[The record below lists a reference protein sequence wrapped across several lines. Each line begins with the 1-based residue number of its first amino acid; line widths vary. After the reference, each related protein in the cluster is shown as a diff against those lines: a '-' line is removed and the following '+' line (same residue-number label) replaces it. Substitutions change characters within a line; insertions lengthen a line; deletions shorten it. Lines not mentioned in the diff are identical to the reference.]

1 MYLNG
6 KLAFITGAGSG
17 IGRALAVKCGA
28 SGMITLVADINQTAL
43 DETVALVTAAGGA
56 AHGFRL
62 DVSDLDAYQVVVKS
76 VLTSWGAPYL
86 LANNAGVAW
95 KASAASATPE
105 DWRWLVSVNVLGMG
119 YGLSLFV
126 PEMIKAGRG
135 GYVLNTGS
143 ITGLIISPG
152 TAAVY
157 AMTKHAVVSISK
169 SLVHE
174 LRPHEIGV
182 AVLCPGSVA
191 TAIVDADSNIAGGLA
206 KNALTVSEEAE
217 RAFTRHFVANG
228 ISPSS
233 LADAAFVALSEGRFY
248 VITHPEYRLEIETR
262 HREIES
268 AIRGEPASDV
278 ALLDFARAQLALKPL
293 T

>member
-1 MYLNG
+1 MIV
-6 KLAFITGAGSG
+6 LAT
-17 IGRALAVKCGA
+17 
-28 SGMITLVADINQTAL
+28 DINQAAL
-43 DETVALVTAAGGA
+43 DETVSHLAELGATAQGW
-56 AHGFRL
+56 RL
-62 DVSDLDAYQVVVKS
+62 DVSDLEAYRSVVKS
-76 VLTSWGAPYL
+76 VLTNYGAPYL

-95 KASAASATPE
+95 KASAANATPE
-105 DWRWLVSVNVLGMG
+105 DWRWLVSVNVLGVG
-119 YGLSLFV
+119 YGLSLFA

-157 AMTKHAVVSISK
+157 AMTKHAVVSISET
-169 SLVHE
+169 LAHE
-174 LRPHEIGV
+174 LRPHGIGV

-191 TAIVDADSNIAGGLA
+191 TAIADADRNMAGGVSA
-206 KNALTVSEEAE
+206 GALTAADEGE

-228 ISPSS
+228 LTPTVVV
-233 LADAAFVALSEGRFY
+233 DAAFAALAEGRFY

-262 HREIES
+262 HREIQG

-278 ALLDFARAQLALKPL
+278 GLLDMARAQLALQPL

>member
-1 MYLNG
+1 MVV
-6 KLAFITGAGSG
+6 LAS
-17 IGRALAVKCGA
+17 
-28 SGMITLVADINQTAL
+28 DINQTAL
-43 DETVALVTAAGGA
+43 SETLALISKAGGKGE
-56 AHGFRL
+56 GFRL
-62 DVSDLDAYQVVVKS
+62 DVGDLDAYRAIAKS
-76 VLTSWGAPYL
+76 ILTSYGARYL

-95 KASAASATPE
+95 SAPAASATAE
-105 DWRWLVSVNVLGMG
+105 DWRWLVSVNVLGVG

-143 ITGLIISPG
+143 ITGLITPPG

-157 AMTKHAVVSISK
+157 AMTKHAVVSISET
-169 SLVHE
+169 LAHE
-174 LRPHEIGV
+174 LRPHGIGV

-191 TAIVDADSNIAGGLA
+191 TAIADADRNVADGVS
-206 KNALTVSEEAE
+206 KEALTVANEAE
-217 RAFTRHFVANG
+217 RTFTRHFVANG
-228 ISPSS
+228 LKPSA
-233 LADAAFVALSEGRFY
+233 LVDAAFDALSEGRVY

-262 HREIES
+262 HREIEG

-278 ALLDFARAQLALKPL
+278 ELLAFARAQLALKPL